1 MKKMKNVQKPYPNA
15 VVMTL
20 IIVFKVQFCLLG
32 YNQFIL
38 IYEEFIKNINTFY
51 NFRVITV

>member
-1 MKKMKNVQKPYPNA
+1 MKNVQKPYPNA